1 MLPIITEGKTDIQ
14 HIKKAKERLGIYD
27 VDVDYFNAGCESKLK
42 ALLEQLSK
50 IPQARKIIGIF
61 DRDAPAII
69 SDIEKDKQPF
79 KNYGKNV
86 YAFCIPVPN
95 TREHYTNISIEFY
108 YSDIDLKTKHNGKC
122 LYFDNE
128 LNFDSKRKPSSFNT
142 EFKEEADKKICCND
156 IGGLDWIHSKAR
168 FADLV
173 ETDETFTSHF
183 RFDNFNLI
191 FKKIK
196 SIIDL

>member
-1 MLPIITEGKTDIQ
+1 MGLAEVVQERTKIIDLDNLGISIDPTSNELYNEVYNMMIGENDRFKEIYQTLETKIKESTKPLIITEGKTDIQ

-86 YAFCIPVPN
+86 YAFCI
-95 TREHYTNISIEFY
+95 S
-108 YSDIDLKTKHNGKC
+108 SWTK
-122 LYFDNE
+122 
-128 LNFDSKRKPSSFNT
+128 
-142 EFKEEADKKICCND
+142 
-156 IGGLDWIHSKAR
+156 
-168 FADLV
+168 
-173 ETDETFTSHF
+173 
-183 RFDNFNLI
+183 LI
-191 FKKIK
+191 TQIN
-196 SIIDL
+196 SGDD